1 MKVLMFGWEFPP
13 HISGGLGTACYGLTQ
28 GLSKKGVDITFVIP
42 RLTDRT
48 TRSHVRLIDY
58 TDALREYAVQGTT
71 TKWLKRLKVMA
82 VESLLAP
89 YVTEETYLEMVKKI
103 SSTGKKTT
111 KIAEK
116 SDVFDLSND
125 YGPNIFESVSRY
137 ASIAGVIASQESF
150 DVIHVHDWMT
160 IPAGMEAKYVSGKP
174 LVVHV
179 HALEF
184 DRSGMHVNQRIYDI
198 ERAGMESADHV
209 ITVSHYTKA
218 RIIEYYGIPAGKI
231 SVVHNAVSR
240 QESFN
245 KYHVKKSPLRK
256 YVLFLG
262 RITFQK
268 GPDYFVEAAKL
279 VLEKARNTHFI
290 MAGSG
295 DMMPRL
301 IERVS
306 ELRMG
311 SNFHFVG
318 FLRGEDV
325 ERAFAMSDVY
335 VMPSVSEPFGISA
348 LEGAVYDTPVIVSR
362 QSGVTE
368 VLNHSLKVDFWDI
381 RELANKILGV
391 LSYGGIHDEITSNAK
406 KDLRNITWEMAGSK
420 ILDVY
425 TNLI

>member
-13 HISGGLGTACYGLTQ
+13 HISGGLGTACYGLTK

-42 RLTDRT
+42 RLGKNPE
-48 TRSHVRLIDY
+48 RSHVRLIDY
-58 TDALREYAVQGTT
+58 TDVLQAYPAKETASWAT
-71 TKWLKRLKVMA
+71 RLKVMA
-82 VESLLAP
+82 VESLLEP

-103 SSTGKKTT
+103 SRTG
-111 KIAEK
+111 EK
-116 SDVFDLSND
+116 SEVFDLSND

-137 ASIAGVIASQESF
+137 ARIAGLIARQESF

-160 IPAGMEAKYVSGKP
+160 IPAGMEAKYISGKP
-174 LVVHV
+174 LVVHI

-184 DRSGMHVNQRIYDI
+184 DRSGIHVNQRIYDI
-198 ERAGMESADHV
+198 ERAGMENADQV
-209 ITVSHYTKA
+209 ITVSHYTKK
-218 RIIEYYGIPAGKI
+218 RIMEYYDIPEGKI

-240 QESFN
+240 MESIER
-245 KYHVKKSPLRK
+245 YHVKKTPSRK

-268 GPDYFVEAAKL
+268 GPDYFIEAAKL
-279 VLEKARNTHFI
+279 VLDRTRNTHFI

-311 SNFHFVG
+311 TNFHFVG
-318 FLRGEDV
+318 FLKGQDV

-335 VMPSVSEPFGISA
+335 VMPSISEPFGISA
-348 LEGAVYDTPVIVSR
+348 LEGAIYDVPVIISR
-362 QSGVTE
+362 QSGVAE
-368 VLNHSLKVDFWDI
+368 VLNHALKVDFWDV

-391 LSYGGIHDEITSNAK
+391 LSYGGIHDEITTNAK
-406 KDLRNITWEMAGSK
+406 KDLRNISWEMAGSK

-425 TNLI
+425 NNLM

>member
-13 HISGGLGTACYGLTQ
+13 HISGGLGTACYGLTK

-42 RLTDRT
+42 RLGKKPE
-48 TRSHVRLIDY
+48 RSHVRLIDY
-58 TDALREYAVQGTT
+58 TDVLQAYPAKETASWAT
-71 TKWLKRLKVMA
+71 RLKVMA
-82 VESLLAP
+82 VESLLEP

-103 SSTGKKTT
+103 SRTG
-111 KIAEK
+111 EK

-137 ASIAGVIASQESF
+137 ARIAGLIARQESF

-160 IPAGMEAKYVSGKP
+160 IPAGMEAKYISGKP
-174 LVVHV
+174 LVVHI

-184 DRSGMHVNQRIYDI
+184 DRSGIHVNQRIYDI
-198 ERAGMESADHV
+198 ERAGMENADQV
-209 ITVSHYTKA
+209 ITVSHYTKK
-218 RIIEYYGIPAGKI
+218 RIMEYYDIPEGKI

-240 QESFN
+240 MESIER
-245 KYHVKKSPLRK
+245 YHVKKTPSRK

-268 GPDYFVEAAKL
+268 GPDYFIEAAKL
-279 VLEKARNTHFI
+279 VLDRTRNTHFI

-311 SNFHFVG
+311 TNFHFVG
-318 FLRGEDV
+318 FLKGQDV

-335 VMPSVSEPFGISA
+335 VMPSISEPFGISA
-348 LEGAVYDTPVIVSR
+348 LEGAIYDVPVIISR
-362 QSGVTE
+362 QSGVAE
-368 VLNHSLKVDFWDI
+368 VLNHALKVDFWDV

-391 LSYGGIHDEITSNAK
+391 LSYGGIHDEITTNAK
-406 KDLRNITWEMAGSK
+406 KDLRNISWEMAGSK

-425 TNLI
+425 NNLM

>member
-13 HISGGLGTACYGLTQ
+13 HISGGLGTACYGLTK

-42 RLTDRT
+42 RLGKNPE
-48 TRSHVRLIDY
+48 RSHVRLIDY
-58 TDALREYAVQGTT
+58 TDVLQAYPAKETAIWAT
-71 TKWLKRLKVMA
+71 RLKVMA
-82 VESLLAP
+82 VESLLEP

-103 SSTGKKTT
+103 SRTG
-111 KIAEK
+111 EK

-137 ASIAGVIASQESF
+137 ARIAGLIARQESF

-160 IPAGMEAKYVSGKP
+160 IPAGMEAKYISGKP
-174 LVVHV
+174 LVVHI

-184 DRSGMHVNQRIYDI
+184 DRSGIHVNQRIYDI
-198 ERAGMESADHV
+198 ERAGMENADQV
-209 ITVSHYTKA
+209 ITVSHYTKK
-218 RIIEYYGIPAGKI
+218 RIMEYYDIPEGKI

-240 QESFN
+240 MESIER
-245 KYHVKKSPLRK
+245 YHVKKTPSRK

-268 GPDYFVEAAKL
+268 GPDYFIEAAKL
-279 VLEKARNTHFI
+279 VLDRTRNTHFI

-311 SNFHFVG
+311 TNFHFVG
-318 FLRGEDV
+318 FLKGQDV

-335 VMPSVSEPFGISA
+335 VMPSISEPFGISA
-348 LEGAVYDTPVIVSR
+348 LEGAIYDVPVIISR
-362 QSGVTE
+362 QSGVAE
-368 VLNHSLKVDFWDI
+368 VLNHALKVDFWDV

-391 LSYGGIHDEITSNAK
+391 LSYGGIHDEITTNAK
-406 KDLRNITWEMAGSK
+406 KDLRNISWEMAGSK

-425 TNLI
+425 NNLM

>member
-13 HISGGLGTACYGLTQ
+13 HISGGLGTACYGLTK

-42 RLTDRT
+42 RLGKKPE
-48 TRSHVRLIDY
+48 RSHVRLIDY
-58 TDALREYAVQGTT
+58 TDVLQAYPAKETAIWAT
-71 TKWLKRLKVMA
+71 RLKVMA
-82 VESLLAP
+82 VESLLEP

-103 SSTGKKTT
+103 SRTG
-111 KIAEK
+111 EK

-137 ASIAGVIASQESF
+137 ARIAGLIARQESF

-160 IPAGMEAKYVSGKP
+160 IPAGMEAKYISGKP
-174 LVVHV
+174 LVVHI

-184 DRSGMHVNQRIYDI
+184 DRSGIHVNQRIYDI
-198 ERAGMESADHV
+198 ERAGMENADQV
-209 ITVSHYTKA
+209 ITVSHYTKK
-218 RIIEYYGIPAGKI
+218 RIMEYYDIPEGKI

-240 QESFN
+240 MESIER
-245 KYHVKKSPLRK
+245 YHVKKTPSRK

-268 GPDYFVEAAKL
+268 GPDYFIEAAKL
-279 VLEKARNTHFI
+279 VLDRTRNTHFI

-311 SNFHFVG
+311 TNFHFVG
-318 FLRGEDV
+318 FLKGQDV

-335 VMPSVSEPFGISA
+335 VMPSISEPFGISA
-348 LEGAVYDTPVIVSR
+348 LEGAIYDVPVIISR
-362 QSGVTE
+362 QSGVAE
-368 VLNHSLKVDFWDI
+368 VLNHALKVDFWDV

-391 LSYGGIHDEITSNAK
+391 LSYGGIHDEITTNAK
-406 KDLRNITWEMAGSK
+406 KDLRNISWEMAGSK

-425 TNLI
+425 NNLM

>member
-13 HISGGLGTACYGLTQ
+13 HISGGLGTACYGLTK

-42 RLTDRT
+42 RLGKKPE
-48 TRSHVRLIDY
+48 RSHVRLIDY
-58 TDALREYAVQGTT
+58 TDVLQAYPAKETASWAT
-71 TKWLKRLKVMA
+71 RLKVMA
-82 VESLLAP
+82 VESLLEP

-103 SSTGKKTT
+103 SRTG
-111 KIAEK
+111 EK
-116 SDVFDLSND
+116 SEVFDLSND

-137 ASIAGVIASQESF
+137 AKIAGLIARQESF

-160 IPAGMEAKYVSGKP
+160 IPAGMEAKHISGKP
-174 LVVHV
+174 LVVHI

-184 DRSGMHVNQRIYDI
+184 DRSGIHVNQRIYDI
-198 ERAGMESADHV
+198 ERAGMENADQV
-209 ITVSHYTKA
+209 ITVSHYTKK
-218 RIIEYYGIPAGKI
+218 RIMEYYDIPESKI

-240 QESFN
+240 MESIER
-245 KYHVKKSPLRK
+245 YHVKKNPSRK

-268 GPDYFVEAAKL
+268 GPDYFIEAAKL
-279 VLEKARNTHFI
+279 VLDRARNTHFI

-311 SNFHFVG
+311 TNFHFVG
-318 FLRGEDV
+318 FLKGQDV

-335 VMPSVSEPFGISA
+335 VMPSISEPFGISA
-348 LEGAVYDTPVIVSR
+348 LEGAIYDVPVILSR

-368 VLNHSLKVDFWDI
+368 VLNHALKVDFWDV

-391 LSYGGIHDEITSNAK
+391 LSYGGIHDEITTNAK
-406 KDLRNITWEMAGSK
+406 KDLRNISWEMAGSK

-425 TNLI
+425 NSLM

>member
-13 HISGGLGTACYGLTQ
+13 HISGGLGTACYGLTK

-42 RLTDRT
+42 RLGKKPE
-48 TRSHVRLIDY
+48 RSHVRLIDY
-58 TDALREYAVQGTT
+58 TDVLQAYPAKETAIWAT
-71 TKWLKRLKVMA
+71 RLKVMA
-82 VESLLAP
+82 VESLLEP

-103 SSTGKKTT
+103 SRTG
-111 KIAEK
+111 EK
-116 SDVFDLSND
+116 SEVFDLSND

-137 ASIAGVIASQESF
+137 ARIAGLIARQESF

-160 IPAGMEAKYVSGKP
+160 IPAGMEAKYISGKP
-174 LVVHV
+174 LVVHI

-184 DRSGMHVNQRIYDI
+184 DRSGIHVNQRIYDI
-198 ERAGMESADHV
+198 ERAGMENADQV
-209 ITVSHYTKA
+209 ITVSHYTKK
-218 RIIEYYGIPAGKI
+218 RIMEYYDIPEGKI

-240 QESFN
+240 MESIER
-245 KYHVKKSPLRK
+245 YHVKKTPSRK

-268 GPDYFVEAAKL
+268 GPDYFIEAAKL
-279 VLEKARNTHFI
+279 VLDRTRNTHFI

-311 SNFHFVG
+311 TNFHFVG
-318 FLRGEDV
+318 FLKGQDV

-335 VMPSVSEPFGISA
+335 VMPSISEPFGISA
-348 LEGAVYDTPVIVSR
+348 LEGAIYDVPVIISR
-362 QSGVTE
+362 QSGVAE
-368 VLNHSLKVDFWDI
+368 VLNHALKVDFWDV

-391 LSYGGIHDEITSNAK
+391 LSYGGIHDEITTNAK
-406 KDLRNITWEMAGSK
+406 KDLRNISWEMAGSK

-425 TNLI
+425 NNLM

>member
-13 HISGGLGTACYGLTQ
+13 HISGGLGTACYGLTK

-42 RLTDRT
+42 RLGKKPE
-48 TRSHVRLIDY
+48 RSHVRLIDY
-58 TDALREYAVQGTT
+58 TDVLQAYPAKETASWAT
-71 TKWLKRLKVMA
+71 RLKVMA
-82 VESLLAP
+82 VESLLEP

-103 SSTGKKTT
+103 SRTG
-111 KIAEK
+111 EK
-116 SDVFDLSND
+116 SEVFDLSND

-137 ASIAGVIASQESF
+137 ARIAGLIARQESF

-160 IPAGMEAKYVSGKP
+160 IPAGMEAKYISGKP
-174 LVVHV
+174 LVVHI

-184 DRSGMHVNQRIYDI
+184 DRSGIHVNQRIYDI
-198 ERAGMESADHV
+198 ERAGMENADQV
-209 ITVSHYTKA
+209 ITVSHYTKK
-218 RIIEYYGIPAGKI
+218 RIMEYYDIPEGKI

-240 QESFN
+240 MESIER
-245 KYHVKKSPLRK
+245 YHVKKTPSRK

-268 GPDYFVEAAKL
+268 GPDYFIEAAKL
-279 VLEKARNTHFI
+279 VLDRTRNTHFI

-311 SNFHFVG
+311 TNFHFVG
-318 FLRGEDV
+318 FLKGQDV

-335 VMPSVSEPFGISA
+335 VMPSISEPFGISA
-348 LEGAVYDTPVIVSR
+348 LEGAIYDVPVIISR
-362 QSGVTE
+362 QSGVAE
-368 VLNHSLKVDFWDI
+368 VLNHALKVDFWDV

-391 LSYGGIHDEITSNAK
+391 LSYGGIHDEITTNAK
-406 KDLRNITWEMAGSK
+406 KDLRNISWEMAGSK

-425 TNLI
+425 NNLM